1 MEIIN
6 NGNPEFEVEEMNNIT
21 EIKHRDFDIFGI
33 IVIYEK
39 QDLNYECFADML
51 KINNLSNTIDL
62 IVEETLLGKLVSD
75 LDTKVSIY
83 DEYVEI
89 KVEND

>member
-1 MEIIN
+1 MEIVN
-6 NGNPEFEVEEMNNIT
+6 NENPSFEIEET
-21 EIKHRDFDIFGI
+21 DGVAEIKRRDFDIFGVR
-33 IVIYEK
+33 VIYEK
-39 QDLNYECFADML
+39 QDLNYECFADVL
-51 KINNLSNTIDL
+51 KIDNPSNTIDL
-62 IVEETLLGKLVSD
+62 IVEGTLLGKLASD